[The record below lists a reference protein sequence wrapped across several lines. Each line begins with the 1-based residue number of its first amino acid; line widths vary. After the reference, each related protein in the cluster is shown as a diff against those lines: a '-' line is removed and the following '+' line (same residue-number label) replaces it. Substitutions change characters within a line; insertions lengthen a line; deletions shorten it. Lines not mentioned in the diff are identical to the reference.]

1 MCVWCC
7 YSIAKYSNR
16 EYKEGLLTA
25 VSIQGISRSM
35 IMSTTATMMVEI
47 AAPMALL
54 QILSP
59 LYSLLFSVKLQISV
73 GKLVVPPTNKEEYSS
88 TRYAATPLATS

>member
-1 MCVWCC
+1 MCVFCCCC
-7 YSIAKYSNR
+7 YSISHG
-16 EYKEGLLTA
+16 EYKGGLLTA

-59 LYSLLFSVKLQISV
+59 LYSLLFSVKLQIAV
-73 GKLVVPPTNKEEYSS
+73 GKLVVPPTNKEEYNS